1 VKKATIIRKGI
12 FALVFSVVSSAG
24 FAQDTIE
31 QKDTLMPEV
40 PLLVAC
46 EIVTPELPESFL
58 TRQLNI
64 FRQLRTGEFESFA
77 EYVTDYE
84 PDWDEYADSLF
95 AARLSQ
101 IDTEIDLRYNPR
113 VRSVIERY
121 IVRRRN
127 QTHTTLMLGRY
138 YFPIFEQML
147 AEHGMP
153 PELRFL
159 AVIESSLNP
168 QAVSRVGASGLWQ
181 FMYRTGRAFG
191 LRVTD
196 ELDER
201 FDPYKATEAA
211 VLYLRQLHNRFG
223 CWTLAL
229 AAYNS
234 GQGTVNRAIT
244 RARGNRDF
252 WAIYNF
258 LPRETRSFVPIFI
271 AATYAMTFHEEH
283 GITLSETDWPEPMDT
298 VMIRQR
304 VHFDQI
310 AKFTGIPVQT
320 LRNHNPQYRRDIIP
334 ASENDPFVLRLPAD
348 FILRFIE
355 YSDSIFANPFPPRLE
370 TDEQTD
376 RLAESLQPA
385 TAPVTRVTYRVRR
398 GDVLGL
404 IALRFGVTVA
414 QLKTWNNLPSDL
426 IRVNQQL
433 IIYTRRT
440 NLRDMTEV
448 VAFQNAQRARAA
460 ELAAA
465 QQAATQQQ
473 APAVAQAQQR
483 PPPTQTP
490 QRQPVPQAQQRPP
503 PTQAPQ
509 RQPVPQATTNRP
521 AQTQQ
526 VAQNRPATVPATTQ
540 NRPATAAVTPTPQ
553 RQPVPQATTNRP
565 PPTNAQAAQNRPA
578 TASAAPVQ
586 QRPATT
592 APAAQNRPAAV
603 IPAPQRQPVPQAVV
617 NRPTNAQVAQNR
629 PVQAQPPPRVNNHV
643 TQRPQA
649 NNNVVRTAGTTQQA
663 SNVPVV
669 QSRNVRAESGTIVH
683 HRVQRGETLF
693 SIHRRYPGS
702 NIQEIIA
709 MNNLRDNGNRIFP
722 DQVLRIR
729 IN

>member
-1 VKKATIIRKGI
+1 M
-12 FALVFSVVSSAG
+12 G

-64 FRQLRTGEFESFA
+64 FGQLRTGEFESFA
-77 EYVTDYE
+77 EYVSDYE
-84 PDWDEYADSLF
+84 PDWDEYADSIF

-101 IDTEIDLRYNPR
+101 INTEIDLRYNPR

-153 PELRFL
+153 AELRFL

-304 VHFDQI
+304 IHFDQI

-370 TDEQTD
+370 IDEETD
-376 RLAESLQPA
+376 RIAENLQPA

-465 QQAATQQQ
+465 QQATQQQ
-473 APAVAQAQQR
+473 APAVA
-483 PPPTQTP
+483 
-490 QRQPVPQAQQRPP
+490 QAQQRPP

-509 RQPVPQATTNRP
+509 RQPVPQATANRPPPTQTPQRQPIPQATTNRP
-521 AQTQQ
+521 PPTQTPQRQ
-526 VAQNRPATVPATTQ
+526 PIPQATTNRPATVPATAQ

-553 RQPVPQATTNRP
+553 RQPVPQATANRP
-565 PPTNAQAAQNRPA
+565 ANAQVAQNRPANASVAPVRPATTNTPATQAQNRPA
-578 TASAAPVQ
+578 TV
-586 QRPATT
+586 T
-592 APAAQNRPAAV
+592 
-603 IPAPQRQPVPQAVV
+603 PAPQRPAVPQVTA

-629 PVQAQPPPRVNNHV
+629 PAQVQPPPIVNNHV
-643 TQRPQA
+643 TQRQQA
-649 NNNVVRTAGTTQQA
+649 NNNAVRTAGATQQA